1 MKRSFSILLAV
12 LLLFSG
18 CSFAKQSIKTDGPA
32 APSGE
37 EASVSSTEETTV
49 EQTTL
54 PPEPT
59 VSHLMAAGDIMSHMP
74 LVYDAYISATDTY
87 DYSHM
92 FTHVKEQLKNAD
104 FAIANLETVLGGG
117 PNYSGFPNF
126 NSPDAL
132 AYAVKDAGFKLVSTA
147 NNHTKDQGIDGVYR
161 TLYALDK
168 AGLMH
173 VGSYRSEEERN
184 ENSGIVVADVGGISV
199 AFLCY
204 TYGLNGYRLSEDQK
218 FAVNIF
224 NLDYYTTLLDFD
236 YDTVDADM
244 AAARAL
250 NTDLIAFII
259 HWGVEYQNAPNSY
272 QKQIAAHLFEQGAD
286 IIFGGHPHVLQPYE
300 SVEVTDINGNQK
312 QGFVIYSMGNFISN
326 QQEEPATKTTVVL
339 DLELTKDPLS
349 GKTEITD
356 ISYVPY
362 FMLHRDDL
370 PTGQR
375 RTLVNIHKAMA
386 EYQSGTSKNINA
398 SAYSSL
404 QRALEH
410 CHSILGSDGDKAN

>member
-1 MKRSFSILLAV
+1 MKKPIATLIAV

-18 CSFAKQSIKTDGPA
+18 CFFNRQSVNTDG
-32 APSGE
+32 SDLLQSE
-37 EASVSSTEETTV
+37 ENSFLNSEESETETPP
-49 EQTTL
+49 

-59 VSHLMAAGDIMSHMP
+59 VAHLMAAGDIMSHMP
-74 LVYDAYISATDTY
+74 LVYDAYLSDTGTY

-92 FTHVKEQLKNAD
+92 FSDVKEQLKNAD

-117 PNYSGFPNF
+117 TNYSGFPNF

-132 AYAVKDAGFKLVSTA
+132 AYAVKDAGFQLVSTA
-147 NNHTKDQGIDGVYR
+147 NNHTKDQGIDSVYR
-161 TLYALDK
+161 TLNVLDE

-173 VGSYRSEEERN
+173 VGSYRSEAERSK
-184 ENSGIVVADVGGISV
+184 NSGIVVADVGGISV

-204 TYGLNGYRLSEDQK
+204 TYGLNGYRLSDDEK

-224 NLDYYTTLLDFD
+224 NLDYYTNLVEFD

-250 NTDLIAFII
+250 KTDLIAFVI
-259 HWGVEYQNAPNSY
+259 HWGVEYQNVPNSY
-272 QKQIAAHLFEQGAD
+272 QKQIATHLFEQGAD

-300 SVEVTDINGNQK
+300 TVQVTDINGKEK

-326 QQEEPATKTTVVL
+326 QLDEPATKTTVVL
-339 DLELTKDPLS
+339 DLELTKDPLH

-362 FMLHRDDL
+362 YMLHRDDL
-370 PTGQR
+370 PAGQR
-375 RTLVNIHKAMA
+375 RMLVNIRKAMS
-386 EYQSGTSKNINA
+386 EYEAGTSKNINA
-398 SAYSSL
+398 SAYRSL

-410 CHSILGSDGDKAN
+410 CHSILGEDGDKF